1 MRSDHRVG
9 DHDEEDSD
17 PGQQGDHADR
27 GAAMLG
33 GRLLDYQR
41 GHHARHEHLEADRE
55 QLEERE
61 DCNRGRETTDKVRER
76 RSGDADG
83 DQTLAAEPVRESRKG
98 QCAQR
103 SEREH
108 GSQLRERECVGVEL
122 DRHRRHGDDEHRA
135 FERFELEAG
144 QAFGLLGPNG
154 AGKTSV
160 VKMIAGLL
168 RPDSGSISLF
178 GSNPG
183 NPAARAELGFAPEDP
198 DFPKF
203 LRAPEVLDY
212 FASLL
217 GLDDAERKRR
227 IPETLEF
234 AGLEAERRQV
244 RQFSKGMKQRLGIA
258 QAILG
263 RPKLLILDEPT
274 ADLDPIGRRDV
285 RALIERLKQS
295 GVAILL
301 NSHLLSEVE
310 RVCDNVAILA
320 RGRVLKEGTMSE
332 VVPEGSNLEEVF
344 VQLVEAN
351 QPQRDH
357 MPSFISERQ

>member
-1 MRSDHRVG
+1 MAGVVSVQNLRKRYRRR
-9 DHDEEDSD
+9 D
-17 PGQQGDHADR
+17 PWA
-27 GAAMLG
+27 
-33 GRLLDYQR
+33 
-41 GHHARHEHLEADRE
+41 
-55 QLEERE
+55 
-61 DCNRGRETTDKVRER
+61 V
-76 RSGDADG
+76 DG
-83 DQTLAAEPVRESRKG
+83 VTFDLQ
-98 QCAQR
+98 
-103 SEREH
+103 
-108 GSQLRERECVGVEL
+108 
-122 DRHRRHGDDEHRA
+122 
-135 FERFELEAG
+135 AG

-154 AGKTSV
+154 AGKTSA

-168 RPDSGSISLF
+168 RPDTGTVSLF
-178 GSNPG
+178 GSDPG
-183 NPAARAELGFAPEDP
+183 NAVARKDLGFSPEDP

-203 LRAPEVLDY
+203 LRASEVLDY

-217 GLDDAERKRR
+217 GLDQAERRRR
-227 IPETLEF
+227 IPETLAF
-234 AGLEAERRQV
+234 AGLEAERRQI
-244 RQFSKGMKQRLGIA
+244 RQYSKGMKQRLGIA

-310 RVCDNVAILA
+310 RVCDHVAILA
-320 RGRVLKEGTMSE
+320 RGRVRTEGTVAE

-344 VQLVEAN
+344 VQLIEAN

-357 MPSFISERQ
+357 MPSFISERQR

>member
-1 MRSDHRVG
+1 MATVVSVQNLRKRYRRR
-9 DHDEEDSD
+9 D
-17 PGQQGDHADR
+17 PWAVDDV
-27 GAAMLG
+27 
-33 GRLLDYQR
+33 
-41 GHHARHEHLEADRE
+41 
-55 QLEERE
+55 
-61 DCNRGRETTDKVRER
+61 TF
-76 RSGDADG
+76 
-83 DQTLAAEPVRESRKG
+83 
-98 QCAQR
+98 
-103 SEREH
+103 
-108 GSQLRERECVGVEL
+108 EL
-122 DRHRRHGDDEHRA
+122 D
-135 FERFELEAG
+135 AG

-234 AGLEAERRQV
+234 AGLEGERRQV

-310 RVCDNVAILA
+310 QVCDTVAIMA

-332 VVPEGSNLEEVF
+332 GVPDGSNLEEVF

-351 QPQRDH
+351 QPQPDH
-357 MPSFISERQ
+357 MPSFITDGRA

>member
-1 MRSDHRVG
+1 MAVVVRVQNLRKRYRRR
-9 DHDEEDSD
+9 D
-17 PGQQGDHADR
+17 PWAVDD
-27 GAAMLG
+27 
-33 GRLLDYQR
+33 
-41 GHHARHEHLEADRE
+41 
-55 QLEERE
+55 
-61 DCNRGRETTDKVRER
+61 V
-76 RSGDADG
+76 SF
-83 DQTLAAEPVRESRKG
+83 VVES
-98 QCAQR
+98 
-103 SEREH
+103 
-108 GSQLRERECVGVEL
+108 
-122 DRHRRHGDDEHRA
+122 
-135 FERFELEAG
+135 G

-168 RPDSGSISLF
+168 RPDSGDISLF
-178 GSNPG
+178 DSNPG
-183 NPAARAELGFAPEDP
+183 TPEARKELGFAPEDP

-217 GLDDAERKRR
+217 GLDEAERKRR
-227 IPETLEF
+227 IPETLAF

-274 ADLDPIGRRDV
+274 ADLDPLGRRDV
-285 RALIERLKQS
+285 RALIEQLKQS

-310 RVCDNVAILA
+310 LVCDTVAILA
-320 RGRVLKEGTMSE
+320 RGRVLKEGAMSE
-332 VVPEGSNLEEVF
+332 VVPEGSNLEDVF

-351 QPQRDH
+351 QPQREH
-357 MPSFISERQ
+357 LPSFITERQ